1 MDNIQ
6 NVINDTTD
14 IICYIEQAK
23 AVISGIQAIMDNF
36 STPLDDKIADSL
48 CAIDTLITLSHDKAV
63 LASVKLAD
71 IKRTETKGK
80 SIKSLL
86 CQH

>member
-6 NVINDTTD
+6 NIINDTTD

-36 STPLDDKIADSL
+36 STPLDDMKI
-48 CAIDTLITLSHDKAV
+48 
-63 LASVKLAD
+63 
-71 IKRTETKGK
+71 
-80 SIKSLL
+80 
-86 CQH
+86 

>member
-14 IICYIEQAK
+14 VICYIEQAK

-36 STPLDDKIADSL
+36 SSPLDDKIADSL
-48 CAIDTLITLSHDKAV
+48 CAVDTLIALSHAKAV
-63 LASVKLAD
+63 SVAD
-71 IKRTETKGK
+71 ILAEANTTEKIAIK
-80 SIKSLL
+80 SIA
-86 CQH
+86 